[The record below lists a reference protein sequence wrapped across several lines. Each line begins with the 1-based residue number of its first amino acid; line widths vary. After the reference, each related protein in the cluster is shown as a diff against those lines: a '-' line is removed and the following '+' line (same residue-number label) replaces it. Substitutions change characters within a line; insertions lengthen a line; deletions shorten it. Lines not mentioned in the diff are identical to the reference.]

1 MVDPDTLTVLDYNTS
16 DTAVAYFR
24 KLNEEYQKGIV
35 DPESFTQSY
44 DEYISKLSTGRVLG
58 MIDQWWDF
66 SNAMMQSNR
75 LDWMSRAA
83 IIFLFRLRL
92 MAVTI
97 SGTIQAGHLMSRAV
111 LQLQQA
117 VKMWKEHYSL

>member
-66 SNAMMQSNR
+66 SNAN
-75 LDWMSRAA
+75 DA